1 MYKVI
6 KRDGSVAEFDIA
18 KISGAIA
25 KAFGALN
32 KPCDPNDID
41 FIALKVTADFEDKIK
56 DDLIS
61 VEAIQDSA
69 EQVLIQSG
77 HSDVAKAYI
86 LYRREREKLRNL
98 KSTILDYK
106 ETVNNYVHEK
116 NLRMRE
122 NATASYSVSA
132 TCVNKKTVVFGFQKK
147 TGIITVGNHRTSCA
161 EHNNFFVHTAPRKYR
176 QIQEKMYLPVN
187 FIVILFFRFCNLHH
201 NGTFHSFSEKL
212 TAVFVNTC
220 D

>member
-69 EQVLIQSG
+69 EAI
-77 HSDVAKAYI
+77 SDP
-86 LYRREREKLRNL
+86 KLRAAL
-98 KSTILDYK
+98 ERL
-106 ETVNNYVHEK
+106 
-116 NLRMRE
+116 
-122 NATASYSVSA
+122 ASHA
-132 TCVNKKTVVFGFQKK
+132 
-147 TGIITVGNHRTSCA
+147 RPA
-161 EHNNFFVHTAPRKYR
+161 E
-176 QIQEKMYLPVN
+176 
-187 FIVILFFRFCNLHH
+187 
-201 NGTFHSFSEKL
+201 
-212 TAVFVNTC
+212 
-220 D
+220 

>member
-77 HSDVAKAYI
+77 HSDVAKAIHTLPKGARKASQPQVYYTG
-86 LYRREREKLRNL
+86 LQGNGKQLR
-98 KSTILDYK
+98 
-106 ETVNNYVHEK
+106 
-116 NLRMRE
+116 
-122 NATASYSVSA
+122 
-132 TCVNKKTVVFGFQKK
+132 
-147 TGIITVGNHRTSCA
+147 
-161 EHNNFFVHTAPRKYR
+161 P
-176 QIQEKMYLPVN
+176 
-187 FIVILFFRFCNLHH
+187 
-201 NGTFHSFSEKL
+201 
-212 TAVFVNTC
+212 
-220 D
+220 

>member
-69 EQVLIQSG
+69 EQVLIPKG
-77 HSDVAKAYI
+77 ARKAWQPQVHNTG
-86 LYRREREKLRNL
+86 LQGNGKQLR
-98 KSTILDYK
+98 
-106 ETVNNYVHEK
+106 
-116 NLRMRE
+116 
-122 NATASYSVSA
+122 
-132 TCVNKKTVVFGFQKK
+132 
-147 TGIITVGNHRTSCA
+147 
-161 EHNNFFVHTAPRKYR
+161 P
-176 QIQEKMYLPVN
+176 
-187 FIVILFFRFCNLHH
+187 
-201 NGTFHSFSEKL
+201 
-212 TAVFVNTC
+212 
-220 D
+220 

>member
-86 LYRREREKLRNL
+86 PSFMSFVIMLRL
-98 KSTILDYK
+98 TSSDRAAKSISLSSR
-106 ETVNNYVHEK
+106 
-116 NLRMRE
+116 L
-122 NATASYSVSA
+122 
-132 TCVNKKTVVFGFQKK
+132 
-147 TGIITVGNHRTSCA
+147 
-161 EHNNFFVHTAPRKYR
+161 
-176 QIQEKMYLPVN
+176 
-187 FIVILFFRFCNLHH
+187 
-201 NGTFHSFSEKL
+201 
-212 TAVFVNTC
+212 
-220 D
+220 

>member
-116 NLRMRE
+116 KSPYAGKRHCLLFRWWADTLKQRRDNSQLLAFRNIRRRDIRRPPQRR
-122 NATASYSVSA
+122 NA
-132 TCVNKKTVVFGFQKK
+132 
-147 TGIITVGNHRTSCA
+147 
-161 EHNNFFVHTAPRKYR
+161 P
-176 QIQEKMYLPVN
+176 P
-187 FIVILFFRFCNLHH
+187 
-201 NGTFHSFSEKL
+201 
-212 TAVFVNTC
+212 
-220 D
+220 